1 MVFRRDNKPEFQRQM
16 GALRQQLGAADE
28 VPEQAPEQYNDPR
41 QEASY
46 QMAPAREAQPPIRDQ
61 SGYSFG
67 SAYGT
72 PAPVGQEQSI
82 PVIPATDE
90 QTSVISID
98 TVWKGDLETRG
109 SIHVH
114 GRVEGTITAAREI
127 YIADQAEVEATLTA
141 AAIIIAGKV
150 TGEVRCS
157 NRFEMLP
164 SGRVDGNIQAPSLVI
179 HEGASITGQFRMGS
193 PEVSAEG
200 RVSSVM
206 GRRATRGTA

>member
-16 GALRQQLGAADE
+16 GALRQQLGSAEEA
-28 VPEQAPEQYNDPR
+28 PEQTPEQYNDPR

-46 QMAPAREAQPPIRDQ
+46 QAAPARETYPPARDQ
-61 SGYSFG
+61 GGYSFG
-67 SAYGT
+67 SAYGAT
-72 PAPVGQEQSI
+72 APVVPDQAM
-82 PVIPATDE
+82 PAVPSVDA
-90 QTSVISID
+90 QTSVISND
-98 TVWKGDLETRG
+98 TIWKGDLETRG

-114 GRVEGTITAAREI
+114 GRVEGTISAANEI

-141 AAIIIAGKV
+141 ATIIIAGRV
-150 TGEVRCS
+150 TGEVRCT

-179 HEGASITGQFRMGS
+179 HEGASITGQFRMGA
-193 PEVSAEG
+193 PEAGAES